1 MRVLALDTTTRG
13 GSVAIAEDGRLVFER
28 MGDGARSHAER
39 LPAELLDALHEVGW
53 SFSDI
58 DLFAVASGP
67 GSFTGL
73 RIGIATM
80 QGLAFVQGRRVAA
93 VSALRALAEAAATG
107 APAGTRVG
115 SWMDASR
122 REVFSALYDV
132 ASGPGTDTVTLTEVE
147 SPTSS
152 PPASTVERWV
162 ALGLPNS
169 LCGDGAV
176 KYASLVP
183 TSVRILPPPALA
195 SIVARLAFVQHAAGD
210 TRTPA
215 GVQPLYVRRPDVE
228 IVREATSREAR
239 PRPSS
244 TWLNGSPR

>member
-13 GSVAIAEDGRLVFER
+13 GSVALAEDDRVVFER
-28 MGDGARSHAER
+28 MGDAARSQAER
-39 LPAELLDALHEVGW
+39 LPAELIDALREVGW
-53 SFSDI
+53 SMRDV

-80 QGLAFVQGRRVAA
+80 QGLAFVEGKRVAA
-93 VSALRALAEAAATG
+93 VSALRALAEAAAEN
-107 APAGTRVG
+107 APHGTRVG
-115 SWMDASR
+115 AWMDASR

-132 ASGPGTDTVTLTEVE
+132 TSSADGGITLIEVE
-147 SPTSS
+147 APTAN
-152 PPASTVERWV
+152 PPASTIERWS
-162 ALGLPNS
+162 ALGLPGV
-169 LCGDGAV
+169 LCGEGAV

-183 TSVRILPPPALA
+183 PSVRVLPSPALA
-195 SIVARLAFVQHAAGD
+195 SIIARLALVQHAAGD

-228 IVREATSREAR
+228 IAREATRSA
-239 PRPSS
+239 S
-244 TWLNGSPR
+244 

>member
-13 GSVAIAEDGRLVFER
+13 GSVAIAEDGRVVFER

-39 LPAELLDALHEVGW
+39 LPAELIDALHTVGW
-53 SFSDI
+53 SMSDI

-80 QGLAFVQGRRVAA
+80 QGLAFVHGKRVAA

-107 APAGTRVG
+107 APPGTRVG
-115 SWMDASR
+115 AWMDASR

-132 ASGPGTDTVTLTEVE
+132 ASRPHDDSVTLTDVE
-147 SPTSS
+147 APTAS
-152 PPASTVERWV
+152 PPASTIERWSQ
-162 ALGLPNS
+162 LGLPSS
-169 LCGDGAV
+169 LCGEGAM
-176 KYASLVP
+176 KYAPLVP
-183 TSVRILPPPALA
+183 TSIRVLPSPALA
-195 SIVARLAFVQHAAGD
+195 PIVARLALMQHAAGD

-228 IVREATSREAR
+228 IVREATREAR
-239 PRPSS
+239 LRPSS
-244 TWLNGSPR
+244 MWPNGSPR